1 MRKTYERDGK
11 KIEIDTDDLFVD
23 FMVDCFGGD
32 AHTWE
37 IAQDEGLLSPS
48 DFCGDLE
55 EKFNDF
61 CDSYAKE
68 ELMG

>member
-1 MRKTYERDGK
+1 MRKTYELDGRK
-11 KIEIDTDDLFVD
+11 TTMETDDLFVD
-23 FMVDCFGGD
+23 FMTDYFGGD

-55 EKFNDF
+55 EKFNDY
-61 CDSYAKE
+61 CKNHAEE
-68 ELMG
+68 ELE